1 MVRSCYGTYC
11 PNLERTRNHSKG
23 WGHVAWNGKTHGLL
37 AKNGCG
43 IMEAKAST
51 PISRIR
57 GCDET
62 SILVNGYLV
71 FSIYRIF
78 TMSIKFQRRT
88 GVTGQTLIVW
98 GDDEAEHLMLE
109 KQEVMT
115 KTFDRRGKIKI
126 GLVGDWKRRVNK

>member
-1 MVRSCYGTYC
+1 MGTC
-11 PNLERTRNHSKG
+11 CLEWQDTWLAGQEWLWYH
-23 WGHVAWNGKTHGLL
+23 GK
-37 AKNGCG
+37 
-43 IMEAKAST
+43 AKAST

-62 SILVNGYLV
+62 SILVNGYLAFTV
-71 FSIYRIF
+71 FLLCP
-78 TMSIKFQRRT
+78 FQRRT
-88 GVTGQTLIVW
+88 GVTGHTLIVW
-98 GDDEAEHLMLE
+98 GDDKAEHLMLE